1 MEIVMKIEELRDL
14 SVEELQEHLK
24 SAQGKLFN
32 LKIGAAQGREANSS
46 NIKEAKITI
55 SRIKTLL
62 RKRELEKGGKFEQ

>member
-1 MEIVMKIEELRDL
+1 MKIEELRDL
-14 SVEELQEHLK
+14 SREELQEHLK
-24 SAQGKLFN
+24 SAQAKLFS

-55 SRIKTLL
+55 SRIKTVL

>member
-1 MEIVMKIEELRDL
+1 MKIEELRDL

-32 LKIGAAQGREANSS
+32 LKIVAAQGREANSS